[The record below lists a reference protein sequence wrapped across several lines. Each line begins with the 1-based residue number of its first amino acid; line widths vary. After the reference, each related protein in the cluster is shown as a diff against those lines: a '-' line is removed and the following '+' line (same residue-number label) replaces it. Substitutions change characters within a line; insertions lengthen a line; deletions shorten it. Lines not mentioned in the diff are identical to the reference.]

1 MIKINKIL
9 ALLLSGLIIIVSPR
23 AFKAQNDINL
33 KIENSEQINLCGAD
47 RDKRVII
54 TLYIG
59 KILQSDSLFG
69 FNGQLNYNPEKIQF
83 HTALP
88 INTLAEFFEYNR
100 ADFNQKG
107 KIIFTA
113 SQWMS
118 NIPISG
124 DRPLFAFLGNYIGTC
139 PDTSWV
145 NLDFIEFTDEFKKT
159 IKDVSNGLVKAE
171 ILFDENHYLKTYFDT
186 DTLEFLEKD
195 STKNIQ
201 VVFDIKPGLRL
212 SSLQI
217 NIENENPNQFEIYDI
232 SSLNDY
238 IKIDSIEKIE
248 GKIQLFLSVLNDTIA
263 GVNLKLTIIEKYKS
277 DNIAKLNI
285 EPVKINDCSCISKLL
300 NAYAFM
306 KSNKIDTT
314 PTSIYDDNI
323 SYKETKYI
331 IHENYI
337 IVSNENKTIQEII
350 ITNLLGNV
358 IKDFKIENEQQIQI
372 NTDILDDGIYFFN
385 IVKKNN
391 NREIKKFIKIK

>member
-1 MIKINKIL
+1 VIKINKIL

-145 NLDFIEFTDEFKKT
+145 NLDFIEFTDEHK
-159 IKDVSNGLVKAE
+159 
-171 ILFDENHYLKTYFDT
+171 
-186 DTLEFLEKD
+186 
-195 STKNIQ
+195 
-201 VVFDIKPGLRL
+201 
-212 SSLQI
+212 
-217 NIENENPNQFEIYDI
+217 
-232 SSLNDY
+232 
-238 IKIDSIEKIE
+238 
-248 GKIQLFLSVLNDTIA
+248 
-263 GVNLKLTIIEKYKS
+263 
-277 DNIAKLNI
+277 
-285 EPVKINDCSCISKLL
+285 
-300 NAYAFM
+300 
-306 KSNKIDTT
+306 
-314 PTSIYDDNI
+314 
-323 SYKETKYI
+323 
-331 IHENYI
+331 
-337 IVSNENKTIQEII
+337 
-350 ITNLLGNV
+350 
-358 IKDFKIENEQQIQI
+358 
-372 NTDILDDGIYFFN
+372 
-385 IVKKNN
+385 
-391 NREIKKFIKIK
+391 